1 VAVKVIKRT
10 ETQTG
15 TRKVKKIRKNGYVP
29 AVLYGQEMEAT
40 PLLLERSQVIRERI
54 TLGVHW
60 NLMWMERLSGHR

>member
-29 AVLYGQEMEAT
+29 AVLYGQDMEAT
-40 PLLLERSQVIRERI
+40 PLLL
-54 TLGVHW
+54 
-60 NLMWMERLSGHR
+60 

>member
-40 PLLLERSQVIRERI
+40 PLVVGAEPGYKRTYNVRTFIG
-54 TLGVHW
+54 T
-60 NLMWMERLSGHR
+60 